1 MMENEDQ
8 KKFFEGDQSHWCCQV
23 FFFFKELF
31 SWLFFVSLMTCV
43 GFAKHSQNLDDK
55 VVNLINFL
63 KQKNLKIEAST
74 LFIVIENIKRFWIL
88 YWSNKFANVSKS
100 SWFFFTIDK
109 FAIK

>member
-1 MMENEDQ
+1 MRENQDQ
-8 KKFFEGDQSHWCCQV
+8 KKFLERDQSHWCCQV
-23 FFFFKELF
+23 VFFFKELF

>member
-1 MMENEDQ
+1 MMENQDQ
-8 KKFFEGDQSHWCCQV
+8 KKFLEGDQSHWCCQV
-23 FFFFKELF
+23 VVFFKELF